1 MNFYP
6 GELHECPVCKE
17 ATLTMAERQG
27 VEIDLLP
34 SVPRCLVG
42 SRGVGQDHREVS
54 CR

>member
-1 MNFYP
+1 MK
-6 GELHECPVCKE
+6 CPVCKE

-42 SRGVGQDHREVS
+42 SRGVGQIIETVS